1 MQARYPPT
9 RGTPPVTDTSA
20 PASAPAPIPDFEG
33 TPVHSTG
40 FTMPGASGG
49 LNAALVVDNLVLHK
63 DEVLTLAFQ
72 VKVRDINHKAMKDT
86 PGWQRVHVLDV
97 QNATMIPSD
106 AVADLLEAQ
115 RRRVEEA
122 QGIQHL
128 DFEAPDP

>member
-1 MQARYPPT
+1 M
-9 RGTPPVTDTSA
+9 TDTATA
-20 PASAPAPIPDFEG
+20 PAIPDFEG

-97 QNATMIPSD
+97 QNATVIDSD
-106 AVADLLEAQ
+106 AVADAMEAQ
-115 RRRVEEA
+115 RQRVEAA

-128 DFEAPDP
+128 EYTDTDPDGADEPED